1 VGAQRRVRG
10 LTRAGRQLRV
20 PRVRAHGV
28 PPHGRPQVAS
38 WRLTPRGLGRRSGRD
53 DQRTVDDAPGGLTE
67 SAPRI
72 TVKVRERERDDE

>member
-1 VGAQRRVRG
+1 MA
-10 LTRAGRQLRV
+10 
-20 PRVRAHGV
+20 AH
-28 PPHGRPQVAS
+28 P
-38 WRLTPRGLGRRSGRD
+38 LGLGRRSGRD